1 MKRKITA
8 FALIMVLALSSIPAA
23 AFDFHQFSIPINPIN
38 NNNNNKCIPTN
49 PTNNNNTNKNNKL
62 NNTAVSSYEQ
72 RVANLVNMERQR
84 NGLKALA
91 LDNAISEV
99 ARTKSKDMA
108 TNNYFGHTSPT
119 YGSAGDMLNKFGI
132 TWSAWGENIAS
143 GQKTPE
149 EVMDAW
155 MNSPSHRENI
165 LSPNFAFIGVG
176 YYTDS
181 NGKAYWTQMFTN
193 DEK

>member
-1 MKRKITA
+1 
-8 FALIMVLALSSIPAA
+8 
-23 AFDFHQFSIPINPIN
+23 
-38 NNNNNKCIPTN
+38 
-49 PTNNNNTNKNNKL
+49 
-62 NNTAVSSYEQ
+62 
-72 RVANLVNMERQR
+72 
-84 NGLKALA
+84 